1 MVSLGSRGANHRAD
15 DTGDEQLQS
24 QTVVRHSDFSRIIY

>member
-1 MVSLGSRGANHRAD
+1 MVSLGGCRANHRAD

-24 QTVVRHSDFSRIIY
+24 QTVRHGNFSRIIH